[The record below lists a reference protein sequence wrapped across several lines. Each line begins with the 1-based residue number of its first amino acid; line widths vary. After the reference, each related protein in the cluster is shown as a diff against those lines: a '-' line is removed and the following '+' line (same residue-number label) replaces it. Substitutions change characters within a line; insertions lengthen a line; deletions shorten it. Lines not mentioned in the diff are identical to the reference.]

1 MKPGLFSDQ
10 VFLCSL
16 RKGPVLLSLFYSEGA
31 AATDSQ
37 QQLKT
42 NEY

>member
-16 RKGPVLLSLFYSEGA
+16 RKDPLILLALFYSEGA

-37 QQLKT
+37 QQLK
-42 NEY
+42 NK